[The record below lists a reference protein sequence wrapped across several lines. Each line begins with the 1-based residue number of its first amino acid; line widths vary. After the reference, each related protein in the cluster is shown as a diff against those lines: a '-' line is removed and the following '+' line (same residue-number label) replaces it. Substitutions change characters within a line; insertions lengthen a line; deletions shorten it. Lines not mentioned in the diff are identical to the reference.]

1 MLLVITHTDHTF
13 AHANLDILEMD
24 AIVLVKLIISEA
36 FRFFSTIMIIFLF
49 VVVVSLYH
57 GKPIFNFCNVGKGN
71 YPQSVLG
78 GES

>member
-24 AIVLVKLIISEA
+24 AIVPVKLIISEA

-49 VVVVSLYH
+49 VVVVFFVVFYTMQSQYL
-57 GKPIFNFCNVGKGN
+57 IFVT
-71 YPQSVLG
+71 
-78 GES
+78 